1 MGPGALGRA
10 SGSSGD
16 STGAGRASDSSQR
29 DRQIFRT
36 KKDEFVKK
44 GQPKGSREINLLAN
58 YFPVKTNKEDW
69 IVRQYRYVVFK
80 YLKYLAARGKR
91 PVIMGIGCGSVIA
104 SDTSDWKNKSS
115 PLQILSTTKFIKDK
129 NKEKETDN
137 GPI

>member
-1 MGPGALGRA
+1 MFIL
-10 SGSSGD
+10 
-16 STGAGRASDSSQR
+16 
-29 DRQIFRT
+29 
-36 KKDEFVKK
+36 DEFVKK

-129 NKEKETDN
+129 NKEKETNN